1 MEDESPELIEQRMQ
15 ETRQSLTDKVSALEE
30 QVVGTIQSATTV
42 VQDTV
47 ETVKSAMHDTVNTV
61 KDTVTESVTS
71 VTDSVKQTLD
81 VTARV
86 RENPLVAVG
95 SALAVGFVAG
105 LLFFRS
111 RQAAAA
117 PASAPFAPA
126 YQPVRAAEPA
136 RSSGPSVWDAVLTRV
151 GQELFK
157 VGERAVESASAS
169 IQQTV
174 NDQIP
179 KLLDNFVQSHTAPAG
194 NSADVPSD
202 PTNPFN
208 GRYPSR
214 SGMTL

>member
-1 MEDESPELIEQRMQ
+1 M
-15 ETRQSLTDKVSALEE
+15 EE

-61 KDTVTESVTS
+61 KDSVTESVNS
-71 VTDSVKQTLD
+71 VTDSVRQTLD
-81 VTARV
+81 VTTRV
-86 RENPLVAVG
+86 RENPFVAVG

-105 LLFFRS
+105 LVFFRS
-111 RQAAAA
+111 RQAATV
-117 PASAPFAPA
+117 PASAPVAPA
-126 YQPVRAAEPA
+126 YQPMRAAEPV
-136 RSSGPSVWDAVLTRV
+136 RSSGPSIWDAVLTRV

-179 KLLDNFVQSHTAPAG
+179 KLIESLVQPQHTASAGMPADETSDLT
-194 NSADVPSD
+194 NS
-202 PTNPFN
+202 FN
-208 GRYPSR
+208 GRHPVR
-214 SGMTL
+214 PGMSY